1 MGLFD
6 PFPVPEQWEPPAD
19 GLISLLPGSGMP
31 SGRCMLDGMPIFCRD
46 AANLLHIGAAE
57 FEHPTVVW
65 DGGWIFVSFNR
76 QTEVY
81 QAKSTFTFP
90 NIWNDRMVDVVTVT
104 RRIESDTEQLFRL
117 FAFAQS
123 RSRGQ
128 SKKPAAMAPVSSERQ
143 IVPLG
148 NLQKGLED
156 ILKTKDCADFV
167 QKLIDK
173 ANSIFGGG
181 RPHATSFWDAFS
193 RIQDAGGYQLTY
205 QPGNGNTVTGDLFF
219 GEFTNPSLPEISTAG
234 PGTVY
239 IAPFG
244 PIGRSARP
252 DEAALA
258 QARYAFTALHE
269 TLHLAKLGLYND
281 EQLARAAHAV
291 DKTSPPSIPST
302 NYLGWSGN
310 FDELLKKHCA
320 YPLK

>member
-1 MGLFD
+1 M
-6 PFPVPEQWEPPAD
+6 
-19 GLISLLPGSGMP
+19 
-31 SGRCMLDGMPIFCRD
+31 
-46 AANLLHIGAAE
+46 
-57 FEHPTVVW
+57 TV
-65 DGGWIFVSFNR
+65 
-76 QTEVY
+76 
-81 QAKSTFTFP
+81 
-90 NIWNDRMVDVVTVT
+90 
-104 RRIESDTEQLFRL
+104 ESEGTALFRL

-128 SKKPAAMAPVSSERQ
+128 EKKTAATTPDSSGRQ

-148 NLQKGLED
+148 NLQKVLED
-156 ILKTKDCADFV
+156 ILKTGDCAVFV
-167 QKLIDK
+167 QRLIDK
-173 ANSIFGGG
+173 ANSMFGRG

-205 QPGNGNTVTGDLFF
+205 QPGNGNTVSGDLFF

-252 DEAALA
+252 DEVALT

-269 TLHLAKLGLYND
+269 TLHLAKLGHYTD
-281 EQLARAAHAV
+281 EQLALAAHEV
-291 DKTSPPSIPST
+291 DGTSPPSIPSD

-310 FDELLKKHCA
+310 FDEMLKKHCA
-320 YPLK
+320 YRLK